1 MTTVFIISAPSG
13 SGKST
18 LVNRV
23 RELVPGLE
31 FSVSYTTRQPRGNE
45 QHGKEY
51 FFVSREEFEAMIAKG
66 EFLEYANVFGNYYGT
81 AARFLHEAQNSNR
94 DLLLDIDVQG
104 AAQIQAKIRDAASI
118 FILPPDRR
126 QLERRLRDRGLDPD
140 PVIQRRLAAAGREIE
155 NYDKY
160 DYILVNDD
168 LKESVTALQAILLA
182 ERSRHSAKPAADF
195 TQCLEIA
202 ERCRRANMEE
212 RLKPIIASFAQ
223 PSHSGISTMVMAFI
237 GTLAHWWHL
246 MLYFGGMH
254 KL

>member
-23 RELVPGLE
+23 RELVPELE
-31 FSVSYTTRQPRGNE
+31 FSVSYTTRQPRGKE
-45 QHGKEY
+45 QNGKEY
-51 FFVSREEFEAMIAKG
+51 FFVSRDEFEAMITKG

-81 AARFLHEAQNSNR
+81 AARFLHEAQNSGR

-104 AAQIQAKIRDAASI
+104 AAQIQAKIPQAASI

-126 QLERRLRDRGLDPD
+126 QLEHRLRDRGLDPD
-140 PVIQRRLAAAGREIE
+140 PVIQRRLAAAAREIE
-155 NYDKY
+155 NYNKY

-168 LKESVTALQAILLA
+168 LKESVKALQAILLA
-182 ERSRHSAKPAADF
+182 ERSRHSANPVADL
-195 TQCLEIA
+195 TQCLELA
-202 ERCRRANMEE
+202 ERCRRTNMEE
-212 RLKPIIASFAQ
+212 RLKPIVASFQQ
-223 PSHSGISTMVMAFI
+223 PSHSGVSTTVMVFI
-237 GTLAHWWHL
+237 GALAHWWHL
-246 MLYFGGMH
+246 MLYFVGIR

>member
-23 RELVPGLE
+23 RELVPDLE
-31 FSVSYTTRQPRGNE
+31 FSVSYTTRSPRGKE
-45 QHGKEY
+45 QNGKEY
-51 FFVSREEFEAMIAKG
+51 FFVTRPEFEAMIAKG
-66 EFLEYANVFGNYYGT
+66 EFLEYADVFGNYYGT
-81 AARFLHEAQNSNR
+81 AARFLHDAQNSRR

-140 PVIQRRLAAAGREIE
+140 PVIQRRLAAAAREIE
-155 NYDKY
+155 NYNKY

-168 LKESVTALQAILLA
+168 LKESVKALQAILLA
-182 ERSRHSAKPAADF
+182 ERFKHSTEPATDQ
-195 TQCLEIA
+195 THCLEIA

-223 PSHSGISTMVMAFI
+223 PTHSELITKV
-237 GTLAHWWHL
+237 LALFATVAKWLGL
-246 MLYFGGMH
+246 MLYFVRRAVS
-254 KL
+254 